1 MLAHTHTVGQSGQLR
16 MWKSLGSLWL
26 WMSNHNRINFN
37 VPQRPNLPWR
47 NPIFVQWTCANP
59 GLVFCPI
66 VKANYQMIHLSKD
79 ISRQIEGKNSWIKQK
94 TVRCLIGT
102 TILSPMF
109 GHFQK
114 QLWQKRMAKVDAFQA
129 TSCICWYHSSAAL
142 KFWVL
147 HAIDRGQLQ
156 ISFTKEDVSQFDG
169 AHRLFLIF
177 GPAVT
182 LDTGR
187 ILGIP
192 RSKVSIFN
200 RKLNTPQIKNSSCE
214 ICFGNTCSIMELKK
228 GSPGPTQNRLSGHGY
243 RCLCLASD
251 WKGESWLISK
261 QS

>member
-1 MLAHTHTVGQSGQLR
+1 M
-16 MWKSLGSLWL
+16 
-26 WMSNHNRINFN
+26 
-37 VPQRPNLPWR
+37 
-47 NPIFVQWTCANP
+47 
-59 GLVFCPI
+59 
-66 VKANYQMIHLSKD
+66 
-79 ISRQIEGKNSWIKQK
+79 
-94 TVRCLIGT
+94 GT

-114 QLWQKRMAKVDAFQA
+114 GLWQKRMAKVDAFQGA
-129 TSCICWYHSSAAL
+129 SCICWYHSSAAL

-192 RSKVSIFN
+192 QSKVSIFN
-200 RKLNTPQIKNSSCE
+200 RKLNTPQIKIWSCE
-214 ICFGNTCSIMELKK
+214 ICFGNTCTIMELKK
-228 GSPGPTQNRLSGHGY
+228 ALPGPTQTRPFKQVCEAQNRLSGATVAFAWPQICSE
-243 RCLCLASD
+243 R
-251 WKGESWLISK
+251 WKLTHQQAELGMFWEIWTPFLE
-261 QS
+261 